1 MRAVGVKHGRGNAD
15 TLFIDDDVP
24 NPVIRPNDILIRIK
38 AFGLNRMD
46 IMQRE
51 DKYPYPLLP
60 ESGKIMGVEF
70 SGIVEDHGKECKSNF
85 KPGDKVFGLA
95 YGGAYAQKIAVCEK
109 MLMHMPPDMSYERAV
124 GIPETYFTT
133 IQAIHLVG
141 DLQPGQSVLIHAGA
155 SGVGQAAIQVA
166 KAGGACKIF
175 TTAGSNEKCSLCK
188 SLGADTAINYRSQD
202 FAEVIAKEM
211 GGKGIDLII
220 DLIGR
225 DYWHRNTASAA
236 IDSRIVLVAAM
247 SGSMIDDFNLRALLN
262 KRIWVQATT
271 LRTRDADY
279 QGKLRDKFIE
289 LAMDH
294 LVNGKMKITV
304 DKVFHWTQISEAHK
318 RMEANINAGKIIC
331 VVD

>member
-1 MRAVGVKHGRGNAD
+1 M
-15 TLFIDDDVP
+15 
-24 NPVIRPNDILIRIK
+24 
-38 AFGLNRMD
+38 
-46 IMQRE
+46 
-51 DKYPYPLLP
+51 
-60 ESGKIMGVEF
+60 
-70 SGIVEDHGKECKSNF
+70 NF
-85 KPGDKVFGLA
+85 TDFL
-95 YGGAYAQKIAVCEK
+95 
-109 MLMHMPPDMSYERAV
+109 
-124 GIPETYFTT
+124 ETYFTA

-166 KAGGACKIF
+166 RQGGASKIF
-175 TTAGSNEKCSLCK
+175 TTAGSDEKCSLCK
-188 SLGADTAINYRSQD
+188 SLGADFAINYRSQD
-202 FAEVIAKEM
+202 FAEVIAKET

-220 DLIGR
+220 DLVGR

-236 IDSRIVLVAAM
+236 MDSKIVLVAAM

-262 KRIWVQATT
+262 KRIWVLATT

-279 QGKLRDKFIE
+279 QGRLRDKFVE

-294 LVNGKMKITV
+294 LEKGKMKITV
-304 DKVFHWTQISEAHK
+304 DKVFPWTQISEAHK